1 MMMALPAGRIGR
13 VDLRAQARFTTEG
26 TEFDGGPRSRKDGAS
41 RGAGLNSVCP
51 IAGAETD
58 SSPSGRRKNGSLP
71 SCNHR
76 TGSLPSCRRRSASMP
91 LFSQPIVVYADLRRH
106 DERNC
111 GARWTLFISL
121 GHRPS
126 IRRPDRGCT
135 SACLR
140 TPAASSLR
148 GSPWDFVSSV
158 VKQTVRTEQSPEA
171 SRPVARQG

>member
-1 MMMALPAGRIGR
+1 MTMALPAGRIGR

-91 LFSQPIVVYADLRRH
+91 LFSQPIVVDADLRRH
-106 DERNC
+106 DDQGD
-111 GARWTLFISL
+111 GAHRSLSRRRGIRWGIPLAQAEASIASL
-121 GHRPS
+121 
-126 IRRPDRGCT
+126 
-135 SACLR
+135 L
-140 TPAASSLR
+140 

-158 VKQTVRTEQSPEA
+158 VKQTVRTKHSPEA